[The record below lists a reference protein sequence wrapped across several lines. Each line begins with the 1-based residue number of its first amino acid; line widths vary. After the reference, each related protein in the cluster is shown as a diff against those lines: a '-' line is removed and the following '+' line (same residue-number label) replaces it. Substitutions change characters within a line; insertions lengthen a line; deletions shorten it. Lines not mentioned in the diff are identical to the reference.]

1 MFFIHRKQVDE
12 DVEKIRQYT
21 LAEADPEKLA
31 QEIRAEQ
38 EAKEAERR
46 QHDEAVKDFTAKDVV
61 AMSIAVFQILLPI
74 FLIMFAVAALVVFYF
89 WYMGMH

>member
-21 LAEADPEKLA
+21 LAEENPEKLA
-31 QEIRAEQ
+31 QEIAE
-38 EAKEAERR
+38 EEKVKEEDRR